1 MNHWLVKSE
10 PSTYAWETLVEE
22 RRTRWDGVRNFQAR
36 NYLQAMKVGD
46 LCLFYHSGKGPAV
59 VGIAKVVR
67 APYPDPT
74 SDDPRWIAVD
84 LAPHRT
90 LAAAVTL
97 ATLKADTRTR
107 GMALL
112 RQGRLSVS
120 PVTAPEFAAV
130 VELGA

>member
-10 PSTYAWETLVEE
+10 PSTYAWETLVKE

-36 NYLQAMKVGD
+36 NNLQAMEKGD
-46 LCLFYHSGKGPAV
+46 LCLFYHSGVEPAV

-67 APYPDPT
+67 ASYPDPT
-74 SDDPRWIAVD
+74 GDDPRWVAVD
-84 LAPHRT
+84 LAPHRA
-90 LAAAVTL
+90 LEAAVTL
-97 ATLKADTRTR
+97 AALKADPRTR

-130 VELGA
+130 LELAT